1 VKLEKIE
8 IHTEEISL
16 DNFLKW
22 ANIVS
27 SGGQA
32 KHLISEGYI
41 KVNGETEIRRSRKLV
56 KGDIIDIQD
65 DIRLKV
71 T

>member
-1 VKLEKIE
+1 M
-8 IHTEEISL
+8 
-16 DNFLKW
+16 